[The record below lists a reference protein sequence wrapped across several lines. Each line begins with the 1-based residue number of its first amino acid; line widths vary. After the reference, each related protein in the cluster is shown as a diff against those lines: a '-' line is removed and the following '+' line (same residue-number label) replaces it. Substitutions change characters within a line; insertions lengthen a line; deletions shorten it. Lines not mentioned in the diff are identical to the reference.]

1 MSGDTV
7 AAIVSF
13 LGMFGLWVALVAR
26 AKMRKAR

>member
-13 LGMFGLWVALVAR
+13 LGMFGLWIGLAAR
-26 AKMRKAR
+26 AKARRAR